1 MPAEPRRILAL
12 DTATENC
19 SVALW
24 LDGELRVR
32 AQMSD
37 RQHADLLL
45 GMVDELLREVRVEL
59 TDLDCLA
66 FGRGPGGFTGVRIA
80 TSVAQGLA
88 LGADLP
94 VVPVSN
100 LHALAWCAWQAH
112 GWRRVMVAMDARMGE
127 LYALACELDEQGRI
141 TPLAEERVLPPS
153 ELRLPPG
160 AWCGAGPGWA
170 AQADVLAELIGRL
183 DGLDDGLYPDAAA
196 VASLAALALAD
207 GIAGIDVAEAR
218 PIYLRDRVA
227 TPKQGKPVA

>member
-1 MPAEPRRILAL
+1 MPVEPRRILAL

-24 LDGELRVR
+24 LDGELRMR
-32 AQMSD
+32 AQMSE

-59 TDLDCLA
+59 SDLDCLA

-112 GWRRVMVAMDARMGE
+112 GWYRVMVAMDARMGE
-127 LYALACELDEQGRI
+127 IYALACELDGQGRI
-141 TPLAEERVLPPS
+141 TPLAEECVLPPA
-153 ELRLPPG
+153 ELHLPPG

-170 AQADVLAELIGRL
+170 AQAEALADAIGRL
-183 DGLDDGLYPDAAA
+183 NGLDDSLYPHAGA
-196 VASLAALALAD
+196 VASLAALTLAD
-207 GIAGIDVAEAR
+207 GAAGIDVAEAR
-218 PIYLRDRVA
+218 PVYLRDRVA
-227 TPKQGKPVA
+227 TPKRAKPVA

>member
-1 MPAEPRRILAL
+1 MHTEPRRILAL

-32 AQMSD
+32 ARMSD

-45 GMVDELLREVRVEL
+45 GMVDELLGEARIEL
-59 TDLDCLA
+59 TELDCLA

-100 LHALAWCAWQAH
+100 LHALAWCAWKRH

-127 LYALACELDEQGRI
+127 IYALACELDVHGRATAVGEEQ
-141 TPLAEERVLPPS
+141 VLPPG

-160 AWCGAGPGWA
+160 AWSGAGPGWA
-170 AQADVLAELIGRL
+170 AQARSLAAIVGSLN
-183 DGLDDGLYPDAAA
+183 GLDDRLYPDAAA

-207 GIAGIDVAEAR
+207 GISGIDAGAAQPV
-218 PIYLRDRVA
+218 YLRDRVA
-227 TPKQGKPVA
+227 TPKNPKAGV